1 MIRQRG
7 LAAVTALLIVAV
19 AASAATLMLAQQSA
33 MLDQTAMVSSRAQ
46 AEAYGQA
53 GFDWARG
60 VLAQDVASVDSLGE
74 GWAQPMAGL
83 PVERAVVSGSIVDEQ
98 GKFNLNNLVRDGKKS
113 QRDMEIFGRLL
124 ERVGLARE
132 LAEAVVDWIDKDSDL
147 AGGAGAEDAHY
158 LALPRPHRAANQ
170 PMQQVEELYRVRGFD
185 ARAVQRLRPHVS
197 ALNAPVRT
205 KVNVNTATEAVLSA
219 VLHEVPREQL
229 VTVLATRTKAPYQ
242 TTSAIA
248 KATEPKGTLAVIEQD
263 LDVKSGYFMV
273 SVGVAQDD
281 VQIAGDALVERKPTG
296 AAVMIWRRPRF

>member
-60 VLAQDVASVDSLGE
+60 VLAQDVTAVDSLGE

-83 PVERAVVSGSIVDEQ
+83 PVERAVVSGFIVDEQ
-98 GKFNLNNLVRDGKKS
+98 GKFNLNNLARDGKKS
-113 QRDMEIFGRLL
+113 ERDMEIFARLL
-124 ERVGLARE
+124 TNLGLPGE
-132 LAEAVVDWIDKDSDL
+132 LAEAVLDWIDSDTAL
-147 AGGAGAEDAHY
+147 TGAGGAENEYY
-158 LALPRPHRAANQ
+158 LGLPRPYRAANQ
-170 PMQQVEELYRVRGFD
+170 AMQQVEELYRVRGFD
-185 ARAVQRLRPHVS
+185 AKAVQRLRPHVS
-197 ALNAPVRT
+197 ALITPVRT
-205 KVNVNTATEAVLSA
+205 KVNVNTATAAVLEA

-229 VTVLATRTKAPYQ
+229 AGLIAMRAKTPMQSTA
-242 TTSAIA
+242 AIA
-248 KATEPKGTLAVIEQD
+248 KATEPKGSTATIEQD

-281 VQIAGDALVERKPTG
+281 VRIAGDALVERKPTG
-296 AAVMIWRRPRF
+296 ATVMIWRRPRF

>member
-60 VLAQDVASVDSLGE
+60 VLAQDVASVDGLGE

-83 PVERAVVSGSIVDEQ
+83 PVERAVVSGFIVDEQ
-98 GKFNLNNLVRDGKKS
+98 GKFNLNNLVRPDGKKS
-113 QRDMEIFGRLL
+113 ERDMEIFGRLL

-147 AGGAGAEDAHY
+147 A
-158 LALPRPHRAANQ
+158 
-170 PMQQVEELYRVRGFD
+170 
-185 ARAVQRLRPHVS
+185 
-197 ALNAPVRT
+197 
-205 KVNVNTATEAVLSA
+205 
-219 VLHEVPREQL
+219 
-229 VTVLATRTKAPYQ
+229 
-242 TTSAIA
+242 
-248 KATEPKGTLAVIEQD
+248 
-263 LDVKSGYFMV
+263 
-273 SVGVAQDD
+273 
-281 VQIAGDALVERKPTG
+281 
-296 AAVMIWRRPRF
+296 

>member
-33 MLDQTAMVSSRAQ
+33 MLDQTAMVASRAQ

-60 VLAQDVASVDSLGE
+60 VLMQDAASVDSLGE

-83 PVERAVVSGSIVDEQ
+83 PVERAVVSGFIVDEQ

-113 QRDMEIFGRLL
+113 ERDMEIFARLL
-124 ERVGLARE
+124 ANVGLPGE
-132 LAEAVVDWIDKDSDL
+132 LAHAVVDWIDKDSDL
-147 AGGAGAEDAHY
+147 AGAGGAEDAYY
-158 LALPRPHRAANQ
+158 LALARPHRAANQ
-170 PMQQVEELYRVRGFD
+170 AMQQVEELYRVRGFD
-185 ARAVQRLRPHVS
+185 AKAVQRLRPHVS
-197 ALNAPVRT
+197 ALPVRT
-205 KVNVNTATEAVLSA
+205 KVNANTATEAVLAA

-229 VTVLATRTKAPYQ
+229 AALLATRTKAPMQ
-242 TTSAIA
+242 SAAAIA
-248 KATEPKGTLAVIEQD
+248 KATEPKGSTATIEQD
-263 LDVKSGYFMV
+263 LDVKSGHFMV

-281 VQIAGDALVERKPTG
+281 VQIAGDALFERKANG
-296 AAVMIWRRPRF
+296 ATVMIWRRPRY